1 MGPSEGWQSPV
12 DCSCLES
19 SRPRKGP
26 GGSNPSPSAD
36 RNMTRASFADVE
48 RRPYWLAQ
56 PDAPEPGPPLDSD
69 EQADLLVIGGG
80 LTGLWAAL
88 LACEEGREVVL
99 LEGERIAFGAS
110 GRNGGFID
118 ASLTHG
124 IENGVARWPDEM
136 PRLEEL
142 GRDNFAAIR
151 ETIARHGLDA
161 RFEETGEL
169 AFATAP
175 HQAEYIPEIVETAR
189 AYGWDAQALSAAEA
203 RAEVRS
209 PTYHGAAYVADGRA
223 LVDPARLAW
232 GLAAAVRAAGGRV
245 HEQSKVARLTS
256 VGDGVLAVTR
266 GGHTVGARRAVLA
279 TSSFPP
285 LVRAIRRYVVPVYD
299 YVLVTEPLTR
309 EERESLGWAGR
320 QGLTDLG
327 NQFHYYRLIGG
338 DRILFGGYDAIYN
351 YRNGMGPHLD
361 ARTASFELLSEHFFE
376 TFPQLEG
383 VRFSHAWGGAID
395 TCSRFSVMFGKA
407 LGGRAVF
414 AVGYTGLGVAASRF
428 GAQVALDLAAGRE
441 TERTSLRMV
450 KTKPIPFPPEPLRW
464 AGITLTRRALA
475 KADRNEGRRGPWLRL
490 LDRLG
495 MGFDS

>member
-1 MGPSEGWQSPV
+1 
-12 DCSCLES
+12 
-19 SRPRKGP
+19 
-26 GGSNPSPSAD
+26 
-36 RNMTRASFADVE
+36 MTAAAYAGAE
-48 RRPYWLAQ
+48 PRPYWLAQ
-56 PDAPEPGPPLDSD
+56 PDAPDPGPPLEADD
-69 EQADLLVIGGG
+69 EADLVVIGGG

-88 LACEEGREVVL
+88 LALEEGRDVVL

-110 GRNGGFID
+110 GRNGGFMD

-124 IENGVARWPDEM
+124 IENGLARWPDEM
-136 PRLEEL
+136 PRLEQL

-151 ETIARHGLDA
+151 KTIARHGIDA

-175 HQAEYIPEIVETAR
+175 YQAGYIPEMVATAR
-189 AYGWDAQALSAAEA
+189 SHGWSARALSAEEA

-232 GLAAAVRAAGGRV
+232 GLADAIRAAGGRV
-245 HEQSKVARLTS
+245 YEQSKVTRLERA
-256 VGDGVLAVTR
+256 GDGVRALTA
-266 GGHTVGARRAVLA
+266 GGHTVAARRAVLA

-285 LVRAIRRYVVPVYD
+285 LVHAIRRYVVPVYD

-309 EERESLGWAGR
+309 EQRESLGWANR

-327 NQFHYYRLIGG
+327 NQFHYYRLIGE

-351 YRNGMGPHLD
+351 FRNGMGPHLD
-361 ARTASFELLSEHFFE
+361 ERRASFDLLSRHFFA

-395 TCSRFSVMFGKA
+395 TCSRFSVMFGRA

-428 GAQVALDLAAGRE
+428 GAHVALDLADDRD
-441 TERTSLRMV
+441 TERTRLRMV
-450 KTKPIPFPPEPLRW
+450 QTKPIPFPPEPLRW

-475 KADRNEGRRGPWLRL
+475 RADRREGRRGPWLKL